1 MNRLNFVKNFKA
13 YTLRMKDRRQQNMA
27 MLRSYLKKQRS
38 IIIQNTRRR
47 MLKGV
52 MWIGLLSVSYYFAH
66 KIYSQKLEVKQ
77 MEKKLLRLYPSIATK
92 IQAEGNNEVYYVVPE
107 YDDQL
112 ANIIEMCWKYHFKVI
127 VNTELID
134 PQMKNQKIN
143 QFLTGIPEPVKDKCL
158 IINL

>member
-92 IQAEGNNEVYYVVPE
+92 I
-107 YDDQL
+107 
-112 ANIIEMCWKYHFKVI
+112 
-127 VNTELID
+127 
-134 PQMKNQKIN
+134 
-143 QFLTGIPEPVKDKCL
+143 
-158 IINL
+158 